1 MTALDSSAPCGC
13 GGTTG
18 GAATRTGGGPCGQ
31 DDLPVTPFDAL
42 RVAFGMLLGEDDF
55 RVLMGNPRGKQ
66 MLHAAWLHGPGVLW
80 GYGVH
85 LDADGDRLRAAPG
98 LAVDGWGRELALE
111 AEACASLTAWA
122 TRWAQDHPAPSGP
135 PGPPGPSAPDPCTG
149 QPAPDPCPGGTTRR
163 VTAWLAAEFASCPA
177 RPVPALADPCDITR
191 RHDDYSRVAETVRVV
206 VLGDEPP
213 RRRPYHRL
221 RVLFGL
227 EGVTGPD
234 DAAGRE
240 AAEAAA
246 RVRAAAPGRR
256 AEQLLAEFRRLAAGD
271 AVQDAPEREEGDAC
285 PQLFPVTEDH
295 APVVLA
301 KLAFDVVTAP
311 GCVRVANVDVDQRA
325 RTALLPTGALQELLC
340 GLAPALLGETL
351 SEDAGGPRLAP
362 GSLRWSRGDTCL
374 SLCFDRPVDR
384 RSLEQ
389 ALTITSLCERPE
401 HGAGWARST
410 VAGVRLTDGGTRAVV
425 DLELP
430 PAHRLVRVLI
440 RGTGP
445 EPCYGTDPWV
455 PFAGLTDGPAAGR
468 HDGHDAV
475 LTMHLHQHDCPDEH
489 EHENQHDNQHGN
501 QDTADTADTGRAA
514 S

>member
-1 MTALDSSAPCGC
+1 M
-13 GGTTG
+13 
-18 GAATRTGGGPCGQ
+18 
-31 DDLPVTPFDAL
+31 TPFDAL

-66 MLHAAWLHGPGVLW
+66 MLHSAWLHGPGVIW

-85 LDADGDRLRAAPG
+85 LDADGDRLRVGPG
-98 LAVDGWGRELALE
+98 LAVDGWGRELALD
-111 AEACASLTAWA
+111 AEACPSLTEWA
-122 TRWAQDHPAPSGP
+122 VRWAADHPASSDPQQDGGQAAGATSGRP
-135 PGPPGPSAPDPCTG
+135 QD
-149 QPAPDPCPGGTTRR
+149 DPCPGDSRR
-163 VTAWLAAEFASCPA
+163 VTAWLTAEFGTCAS

-191 RHDDYSRVAETVRVV
+191 RHDDYSRIAETVRVV
-206 VLGDEPP
+206 IRGDEPP
-213 RRRPYHRL
+213 RRRPYHRV

-227 EGVTGPD
+227 DEVTGSD

-240 AAEAAA
+240 AAEAAD
-246 RVRAAAPGRR
+246 RVRATAPGHR
-256 AEQLLAEFRRLAAGD
+256 AEQLLAEFRRLAACDGI
-271 AVQDAPEREEGDAC
+271 QDAPESEEGDAC

-301 KLAFDVVTAP
+301 ELTFDVITRP
-311 GCVRVANVDVDQRA
+311 GCVQVADVEVEPKA
-325 RTALLPTGALQELLC
+325 RTVLLPTGAIQELLC

-351 SEDAGGPRLAP
+351 REDAGGPRLDP

-374 SLCFDRPVDR
+374 SFCFDKPVDR

-389 ALTITSLCERPE
+389 AITITSLSE
-401 HGAGWARST
+401 HGAGWARSG
-410 VAGVRLTDGGTRAVV
+410 VAGVRLTDDDTRAVV
-425 DLELP
+425 DLENA

-455 PFAGLTDGPAAGR
+455 PFAGVADGPAAGR

-475 LTMHLHQHDCPDEH
+475 VTMHLKQ
-489 EHENQHDNQHGN
+489 Q
-501 QDTADTADTGRAA
+501 TADAGRAE

>member
-1 MTALDSSAPCGC
+1 MTALDSGAPCGC
-13 GGTTG
+13 GGTAGIATG
-18 GAATRTGGGPCGQ
+18 TGSGPCRQ

-122 TRWAQDHPAPSGP
+122 TRWAQDHPAQDHPAPGGP
-135 PGPPGPSAPDPCTG
+135 PGPPGPDPCAG
-149 QPAPDPCPGGTTRR
+149 PPNPDPCPGGATRR
-163 VTAWLAAEFASCPA
+163 VTAWLAAEFASCAA
-177 RPVPALADPCDITR
+177 RPVPALADPCDVTR
-191 RHDDYSRVAETVRVV
+191 RHDDYSRIAETVRVV
-206 VLGDEPP
+206 ILGDEPP
-213 RRRPYHRL
+213 HRRPYHRL

-240 AAEAAA
+240 ATEAAD

-256 AEQLLAEFRRLAAGD
+256 AERLLAEFRRLAAGD
-271 AVQDAPEREEGDAC
+271 ALQDGPEREEGDAC

-295 APVVLA
+295 APVALA
-301 KLAFDVVTAP
+301 KLTFDVVTGP

-325 RTALLPTGALQELLC
+325 RTALLPTGDLQELLC
-340 GLAPALLGETL
+340 GLAPGLLGETL

-362 GSLRWSRGDTCL
+362 GSLRWSRGNTCL

-389 ALTITSLCERPE
+389 ALTVTSLSELPE

-445 EPCYGTDPWV
+445 EPCYGTEPWV
-455 PFAGLTDGPAAGR
+455 PFAGLTGGPAAGR

-475 LTMHLHQHDCPDEH
+475 VTMHLNQHEH
-489 EHENQHDNQHGN
+489 EHPHEYEYEHRHQ
-501 QDTADTADTGRAA
+501 DTADTGRAA